1 MNPRQLL
8 ESLRV
13 VSQDLQVRI
22 AVVERAIVALRQS
35 FNLEQQK
42 TAVMKQEIAVLQQKL
57 NETEDQGGEVGPVS
71 GW

>member
-1 MNPRQLL
+1 MDPRQLL
-8 ESLRV
+8 ENLHV

-22 AVVERAIVALRQS
+22 AAVERAVIALKQS

-57 NETEDQGGEVGPVS
+57 NETENQGGEVGPVS